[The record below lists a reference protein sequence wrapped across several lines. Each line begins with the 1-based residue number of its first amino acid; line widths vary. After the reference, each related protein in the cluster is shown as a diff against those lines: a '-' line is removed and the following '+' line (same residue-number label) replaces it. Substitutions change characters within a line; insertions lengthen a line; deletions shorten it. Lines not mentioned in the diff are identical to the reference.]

1 MSTQYDMQRA
11 EHITGPYEASVFSIF
26 ACKFYNR
33 PKSIAIDIFIAWVL
47 FSALRFWC
55 NQNVLLP
62 FQKRE
67 DFLWQLYK

>member
-33 PKSIAIDIFIAWVL
+33 PKSIAIDIFIA
-47 FSALRFWC
+47 
-55 NQNVLLP
+55 
-62 FQKRE
+62 
-67 DFLWQLYK
+67 